1 MNLLAIIPSG
11 QTEITVNGLHQWDYG
26 RLLEIRSSSLPAT
39 VEVHFAC
46 SGMDEAVVRV
56 CESSQVEGS
65 DVKVVT
71 AAIPDLCLEQ
81 TTPIVAWVY
90 EVNSSGSSGQTTVT
104 IKLPIMARP
113 KPAPRSSVPT
123 AVADQYTELLAAVN
137 THVDNLRDGT
147 VIAGEAVK
155 ATQDGDGN
163 VIKDTY
169 LTKEGTAKR
178 AEIAEQAVEAG
189 YAYVAEYANSAPATE
204 LLKYSL
210 VYSVDIENGICDFD
224 MIKNLNDTETKS
236 DKLYLL
242 IFTSDDGSVYTG
254 VLYIPTYM
262 SVPHESIVE
271 TQLGRYHLTI
281 AYNST
286 ILLSYDGNGANG
298 NIKFYKMGEEKKEAA
313 AE

>member
-1 MNLLAIIPSG
+1 MNLTAIIPSG

-90 EVNSSGSSGQTTVT
+90 ELNSSGSSGQTTVT

-123 AVADQYTELLAAVN
+123 TVSDQYTQLLAAVN
-137 THVDNLRDGT
+137 THVDNLREGN

-169 LTKEGTAKR
+169 LHKEGTAKY
-178 AEIAEQAVEAG
+178 AEMAAIAG
-189 YAYVAEYANSAPATE
+189 YTDATGYAATAGAAESA
-204 LLKYSL
+204 
-210 VYSVDIENGICDFD
+210 D
-224 MIKNLNDTETKS
+224 
-236 DKLYLL
+236 
-242 IFTSDDGSVYTG
+242 
-254 VLYIPTYM
+254 
-262 SVPHESIVE
+262 
-271 TQLGRYHLTI
+271 
-281 AYNST
+281 
-286 ILLSYDGNGANG
+286 LLSYTLSHTMEIVNGEYKLTTDDILILSRGALYLAIFETVDSEGKDIAYSAVFYYPNAGGAETHIGIYTLGIMYSQIVSINKDGTNPNGTL
-298 NIKFYKMGEEKKEAA
+298 KLYKIAVEKEG
-313 AE
+313 